1 MRSNKIAV
9 HVSRLPGGATPKHDY
24 CRLSFRYSFFLQTDF
39 LRFCNRSGGQAEFF
53 PLLERALTYKA
64 WIPKPTAAK
73 VACLLFEHYPSPCK
87 NDKKYDFFSY
97 LPSKVPVKK
106 EMRAGITGIQK
117 NMSKK
122 NKADQANISKAFQD
136 LDVLINMAKPM
147 VALSKSISTKIR
159 DKQGGITEDE
169 TVQFKSYLLRFA
181 HESTS
186 NKS

>member
-1 MRSNKIAV
+1 MV
-9 HVSRLPGGATPKHDY
+9 
-24 CRLSFRYSFFLQTDF
+24 LQKNS
-39 LRFCNRSGGQAEFF
+39 LRFRGRSGGQAEFF
-53 PLLERALTYKA
+53 PLLERALTDKA
-64 WIPKPTAAK
+64 WIPKPAAAK
-73 VACLLFEHYPSPCK
+73 VACLVYYLNTIQAF
-87 NDKKYDFFSY
+87 DIFSY
-97 LPSKVPVKK
+97 LPPKVPVKK

-147 VALSKSISTKIR
+147 VALSKSISSKIR

>member
-1 MRSNKIAV
+1 MIKKKLIFSHIC
-9 HVSRLPGGATPKHDY
+9 HV
-24 CRLSFRYSFFLQTDF
+24 
-39 LRFCNRSGGQAEFF
+39 
-53 PLLERALTYKA
+53 
-64 WIPKPTAAK
+64 
-73 VACLLFEHYPSPCK
+73 
-87 NDKKYDFFSY
+87 
-97 LPSKVPVKK
+97 KVPAKK

>member
-1 MRSNKIAV
+1 M
-9 HVSRLPGGATPKHDY
+9 
-24 CRLSFRYSFFLQTDF
+24 
-39 LRFCNRSGGQAEFF
+39 
-53 PLLERALTYKA
+53 
-64 WIPKPTAAK
+64 
-73 VACLLFEHYPSPCK
+73 
-87 NDKKYDFFSY
+87 
-97 LPSKVPVKK
+97 PSKVPVKK

-181 HESTS
+181 PESTP
-186 NKS
+186 NRG

>member
-1 MRSNKIAV
+1 
-9 HVSRLPGGATPKHDY
+9 
-24 CRLSFRYSFFLQTDF
+24 
-39 LRFCNRSGGQAEFF
+39 
-53 PLLERALTYKA
+53 
-64 WIPKPTAAK
+64 
-73 VACLLFEHYPSPCK
+73 
-87 NDKKYDFFSY
+87 
-97 LPSKVPVKK
+97 
-106 EMRAGITGIQK
+106 MRAGITGIQK

-181 HESTS
+181 PESTLNRVWNWLFQWS
-186 NKS
+186 FSLGIDDPVTKDSAGSDKKYYQGLAQEMFLILDTPVWQT

>member
-1 MRSNKIAV
+1 MS
-9 HVSRLPGGATPKHDY
+9 S
-24 CRLSFRYSFFLQTDF
+24 
-39 LRFCNRSGGQAEFF
+39 
-53 PLLERALTYKA
+53 
-64 WIPKPTAAK
+64 
-73 VACLLFEHYPSPCK
+73 LLFEHFSSPCK
-87 NDKKYDFFSY
+87 NDKKDDFFSY

-181 HESTS
+181 PEST
-186 NKS
+186 